1 MQSCA
6 SPAWSVRKAGLR
18 VKPTFNAAYTQTPG
32 WNQIIRGFRSRRQFS
47 LPLSPVSY
55 LVTENRRRK
64 NQRDGI
70 GADDIVILDVD
81 AMYYP
86 QKYID
91 YEGYVHPKGNP
102 QEASFVHPFLLV
114 EITPMCSIIS
124 FLKSAI

>member
-1 MQSCA
+1 MCIPNAFNNGYILFQPIEIKCRAAHHLPDQCA
-6 SPAWSVRKAGLR
+6 
-18 VKPTFNAAYTQTPG
+18 
-32 WNQIIRGFRSRRQFS
+32 RQFS

-70 GADDIVILDVD
+70 GADDIVVLDVD